1 MQKKRGGSMYEEKF
15 RPQYH
20 FSPKKNWMNDP
31 NGLLFYKGEYHLFY
45 QYHPYSK
52 VWGPMHWGHAIS
64 KDLIHWEELPIA
76 IYPDELGQIFSGSAV
91 VDRENTSGLKNSDE
105 DVLIAIFT
113 HHGEDNEKQSIAYSN
128 DKGRT
133 WAKYKGNPVLKNPG
147 IKDFRDP
154 KVFWHNPSQKW
165 IMTLAAGDC
174 VHFYGSPNL
183 LDWSFLSS
191 FGKEYGAH
199 GGVWECPDL
208 IELEIE
214 GEKAKKWVL
223 IVSINP
229 GGPNGGSAVQYFTG
243 DFDGIA
249 FAADTEK
256 ERMQWADHGR
266 DFYAA
271 VTWSNTQEPIWIG
284 WMSNWQYAKQVPT
297 DPFRGAMSIPRK
309 LTLRKE
315 EGELKLIQL
324 PIDFASI
331 VASEAITMESF
342 TLQPDKPEKIE
353 INNLQML
360 FQGKVKGNT
369 ASAFTWTI
377 RGENEYLQIIF
388 DGVNK
393 EVRID
398 RTQSGL
404 TTFSEQF
411 PSVSKMPLKE
421 LEEFSIF
428 IDQSSVELFVNQG
441 SGVMTELFFPT
452 AKKMVLEI
460 EAIDGIVDLGDI
472 SLKNLQSSWK

>member
-1 MQKKRGGSMYEEKF
+1 MYEETF

-20 FSPKKNWMNDP
+20 FSPKENWMNDP
-31 NGLLFYKGEYHLFY
+31 NGLVYYKGEYHLFY

-64 KDLIHWEELPIA
+64 RDLIHWEELPIA
-76 IYPDELGQIFSGSAV
+76 LYPDELGQIFSGSAV
-91 VDRENTSGLKNSDE
+91 VDQDNTSGLKNSEE
-105 DVLIAIFT
+105 DVLVAIFT
-113 HHGEDNEKQSIAYSN
+113 HHGEKSEQQSIAYSN

-133 WAKYKGNPVLKNPG
+133 WTKYKGNPVVKNPG

-154 KVFWHNPSQKW
+154 KVFWHRPSQRW

-214 GEKAKKWVL
+214 GENAKKWVL

-243 DFDGIA
+243 DFDGIT
-249 FAADTEK
+249 FAADMEK
-256 ERMQWADHGR
+256 ERVQWADYGR

-271 VTWSNTQEPIWIG
+271 VTWSNIEEPIWIG
-284 WMSNWQYAKQVPT
+284 WMSNWQYANQVPT
-297 DPFRGAMSIPRK
+297 DPFRSVMSIPRK
-309 LTLRKE
+309 LRLRRE
-315 EGELKLIQL
+315 EGKLNLIQI
-324 PIDFASI
+324 PIELTSI
-331 VASEAITMESF
+331 VAGTLIVNEEL
-342 TLQPDKPEKIE
+342 TLQPHASKKMEVNK
-353 INNLQML
+353 LQLL

-369 ASAFTWTI
+369 ASAFTWTL

-388 DGVNK
+388 DCVNK
-393 EVRID
+393 EVRMD
-398 RTQSGL
+398 RTKSGL

-411 PSVSKMPLKE
+411 SSVSKMPLKE

-441 SGVMTELFFPT
+441 RGVMTELFFPT
-452 AKKMVLEI
+452 AKKMILEI
-460 EAIDGIVDLGDI
+460 EAIDGIVDLTDI
-472 SLKNLQSSWK
+472 SVKTLQSAWK

>member
-1 MQKKRGGSMYEEKF
+1 MYEETF

-20 FSPKKNWMNDP
+20 FSPKENWMNDP
-31 NGLLFYKGEYHLFY
+31 NGLVYYKGEYHLFY

-64 KDLIHWEELPIA
+64 RDLIHWEELPIA
-76 IYPDELGQIFSGSAV
+76 LYPDELGQIFSGSAV
-91 VDRENTSGLKNSDE
+91 VDQDNTSGLKNSEE
-105 DVLIAIFT
+105 DVLVAIFT
-113 HHGEDNEKQSIAYSN
+113 HHGEKSEQQSIAYSN

-133 WAKYKGNPVLKNPG
+133 WTKYKGNPVVKNPG

-154 KVFWHNPSQKW
+154 KVFWHRPSQRW

-214 GEKAKKWVL
+214 GENAKKWVL

-243 DFDGIA
+243 DFDGIT
-249 FAADTEK
+249 FAADMEK
-256 ERMQWADHGR
+256 ERVQWADYGR

-271 VTWSNTQEPIWIG
+271 VTWSNIEEPIWIG
-284 WMSNWQYAKQVPT
+284 WMSNWQYANQVPT
-297 DPFRGAMSIPRK
+297 DPFRSVMSIPRK
-309 LTLRKE
+309 LRLRRE
-315 EGELKLIQL
+315 EGKLNLIQI
-324 PIDFASI
+324 PIELTSI
-331 VASEAITMESF
+331 VAGTLIVNEEL
-342 TLQPDKPEKIE
+342 TLQPHASKKMEVNK
-353 INNLQML
+353 LQLL

-369 ASAFTWTI
+369 ASAFTWTL

-388 DGVNK
+388 DCVNK
-393 EVRID
+393 EVRMD
-398 RTQSGL
+398 RTKSGL

-411 PSVSKMPLKE
+411 SSVSKMPLKE

-441 SGVMTELFFPT
+441 RGVMTELFFPT
-452 AKKMVLEI
+452 AKKMILEI
-460 EAIDGIVDLGDI
+460 EAIDGIVDLTDI
-472 SLKNLQSSWK
+472 SVKILQSAWK